1 MRTVRVALD
10 ESGFDDFAPTSEG
23 HTRHDPMNQHIGAG
37 GTRVDDGMAMPLFD
51 RVGSVRGVEIASRP
65 EGIDGQQSRLP
76 RQWHVG
82 VLPDIPHAKER

>member
-1 MRTVRVALD
+1 MTTV
-10 ESGFDDFAPTSEG
+10 
-23 HTRHDPMNQHIGAG
+23 NQHIRAG

-76 RQWHVG
+76 RQVTHRGFTRYPGMRRSDRTVNG
-82 VLPDIPHAKER
+82 ISAKEDK